1 MSEIWRELEGFS
13 KYKFSNTGK
22 VWSKSSN
29 KEMSLKAK
37 CCGYVKLTLVNDEG
51 KSCHMLGHRVIA
63 LSFIPNPENKPT
75 VNHINHNRADNRVEN
90 LEWATISEQNY
101 HSKKPSKE
109 VTRLR
114 GSRAVWRCSLDGKKL
129 EYYKTLRDAE
139 DWVFENK
146 GSKKANCH
154 ISAVCLNKRNTAYG
168 FKWKHDTSEE
178 KIFENEIWKN
188 IPKELIKGYTGYK
201 ISSYGRIKKIKNNQ
215 FLRGNL
221 HISGY
226 KIVGIGS
233 VSGDGATYQIHRL
246 VAQVF
251 LPNYYGKPFVNHKDH
266 NKANCKLYNL
276 EWVTPHENSKLA
288 YQYHSSEK

>member
-1 MSEIWRELEGFS
+1 ME
-13 KYKFSNTGK
+13 
-22 VWSKSSN
+22 
-29 KEMSLKAK
+29 
-37 CCGYVKLTLVNDEG
+37 
-51 KSCHMLGHRVIA
+51 
-63 LSFIPNPENKPT
+63 
-75 VNHINHNRADNRVEN
+75 
-90 LEWATISEQNY
+90 
-101 HSKKPSKE
+101 
-109 VTRLR
+109 
-114 GSRAVWRCSLDGKKL
+114 
-129 EYYKTLRDAE
+129 
-139 DWVFENK
+139 
-146 GSKKANCH
+146 
-154 ISAVCLNKRNTAYG
+154 
-168 FKWKHDTSEE
+168 
-178 KIFENEIWKN
+178 N
-188 IPKELIKGYTGYK
+188 IPKELINGYTGYK